1 MKKAVLFDFWG
12 TLVQQGAYSP
22 LKQTYRMLRPRMHFG
37 EFVERFERV
46 AMTKP
51 YDDQKQMFQDAA
63 EALEVPIQDWI
74 IEKLIGIWNKNKLL
88 AKPYPETMEALEQ
101 LKAKGVKIAIV
112 SNTPKLSVDGVLEKF
127 GFDKVF
133 DAICFSY
140 DVGYL
145 KTDKELIQAAL
156 DKLGVTKEE
165 AVMVGDSLETDI
177 AGAENAGVLPVLI
190 DRKGTREYENK
201 IKSLTEL
208 DQFLG

>member
-1 MKKAVLFDFWG
+1 
-12 TLVQQGAYSP
+12 
-22 LKQTYRMLRPRMHFG
+22 MHFG